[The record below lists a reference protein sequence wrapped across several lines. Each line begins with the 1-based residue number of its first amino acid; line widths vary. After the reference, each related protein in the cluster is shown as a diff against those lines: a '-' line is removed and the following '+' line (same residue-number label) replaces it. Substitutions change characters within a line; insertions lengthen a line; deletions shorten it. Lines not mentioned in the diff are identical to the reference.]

1 MEIDSTFPSSTRTKK
16 SEKEVLVEK
25 SKTSKANKPRRMAN
39 NKKPNI
45 IRGLRFIIQKVTP
58 FSLAG
63 KELRVEN
70 KGMNKV
76 KSEASLTFWEGAGI
90 IVGHGVGSGVLAV
103 PYLASRNSWQ
113 SFVIIIVAAYLVNL
127 ILHYMIAELS
137 LNNGGGQFITIF
149 ENELFKGKVG
159 KYLSWGAFA
168 IMGFSVL
175 VNIAGFIS
183 GGGAVFSS
191 WFGLPVWASQLLYF
205 LLCSIV
211 VYIGMKAVGICE
223 KISVFSM
230 VVVVLI
236 LFVSVMTGDKEPL
249 PSHFVATSTVL
260 ALYGMVAFALSAVMS
275 VPQVVKGFDGD
286 AKKIKMS
293 IAAGTGLNV
302 LLIVVITFMTLIG
315 SGSSITQDGAL
326 VDLSRKLGG
335 WVGVI
340 GYIFSLLA
348 LSTSFWANSLN
359 LRDIVSEKTGLSRKK
374 SWLLATLPC
383 LILALLGLEGF
394 VGFTRIAGVIQVI
407 TGLGVILAYHI
418 SRKRTGKSPI
428 CSFFGALPFQI
439 IVVIGSLA
447 STIGSLIKV
456 V

>member
-1 MEIDSTFPSSTRTKK
+1 M
-16 SEKEVLVEK
+16 
-25 SKTSKANKPRRMAN
+25 
-39 NKKPNI
+39 
-45 IRGLRFIIQKVTP
+45 
-58 FSLAG
+58 
-63 KELRVEN
+63 EN
-70 KGMNKV
+70 KCMNKV

-113 SFVIIIVAAYLVNL
+113 SFVLIIVVAYLVNL

-149 ENELFKGKVG
+149 ENELFKGKIG

-191 WFGLPVWASQLLYF
+191 WFGLPVWISQLLYF
-205 LLCSIV
+205 IICSLV
-211 VYIGMKAVGICE
+211 VYSGMKAVGIFE

-230 VVVVLI
+230 LGVVFI
-236 LFVSVMTGDKEPL
+236 LFFSVMKGEKEAL
-249 PSHFVATSTVL
+249 PSHFVASSNIL

-275 VPQVVKGFDGD
+275 VPQVVKGFDGNPR
-286 AKKIKMS
+286 KIKAS
-293 IAAGTGLNV
+293 IAAGTLINV
-302 LLIVVITFMTLIG
+302 LLIVVITFMTLVG

-335 WVGVI
+335 WVGII

-374 SWLLATLPC
+374 SWIAATMPC

-394 VGFTRIAGVIQVI
+394 VGFTRISGVIQVI
-407 TGLGVILAYHI
+407 TGIGVIFAYHL
-418 SRKRTGKSPI
+418 SRKRIGKSPI
-428 CSFFGALPFQI
+428 CSFFGSLPFQI
-439 IVVIGSLA
+439 LVVVGSLA

>member
-1 MEIDSTFPSSTRTKK
+1 MK
-16 SEKEVLVEK
+16 
-25 SKTSKANKPRRMAN
+25 
-39 NKKPNI
+39 
-45 IRGLRFIIQKVTP
+45 KVTP
-58 FSLAG
+58 FCLAG
-63 KELRVEN
+63 KELRGEN
-70 KGMNKV
+70 KTMDKV

-113 SFVIIIVAAYLVNL
+113 SFVVIIVVAYLVNL

-149 ENELFKGKVG
+149 ENELFKGKIG

-175 VNIAGFIS
+175 INIAGFIS

-205 LLCSIV
+205 FICSMV
-211 VYIGMKAVGICE
+211 VYFGMKAVGICE

-230 VVVVLI
+230 VGVVFI
-236 LFVSVMTGDKEPL
+236 LFVSVMRGEKEAL
-249 PSHFVATSTVL
+249 PSHFVAPSNIL

-275 VPQVVKGFDGD
+275 VPQVVKGFNGD
-286 AKKIKMS
+286 AKKIKAS

-302 LLIVVITFMTLIG
+302 FLIVVITFMTLIG
-315 SGSSITQDGAL
+315 SGSSISQDGAL

-359 LRDIVSEKTGLSRKK
+359 LRDIVSEKTGLSRKM
-374 SWLLATLPC
+374 SWLLATIPC
-383 LILALLGLEGF
+383 LVLALLGLEGF

-407 TGLGVILAYHI
+407 TGLGVIFAYHL
-418 SRKRTGKSPI
+418 SRKRVGNSPI
-428 CSFFGALPFQI
+428 CSFFGTLPFQI
-439 IVVIGSLA
+439 IVVIGALA

>member
-1 MEIDSTFPSSTRTKK
+1 M
-16 SEKEVLVEK
+16 
-25 SKTSKANKPRRMAN
+25 
-39 NKKPNI
+39 
-45 IRGLRFIIQKVTP
+45 
-58 FSLAG
+58 
-63 KELRVEN
+63 EN
-70 KGMNKV
+70 KCMNKV

-113 SFVIIIVAAYLVNL
+113 SFVLIIVVAYLVNL

-149 ENELFKGKVG
+149 ENELFKGKIG

-191 WFGLPVWASQLLYF
+191 WFGLPVWVSQLLYF
-205 LLCSIV
+205 IICSLV
-211 VYIGMKAVGICE
+211 VYSGMKAVGVFE

-230 VVVVLI
+230 LGVVFI
-236 LFVSVMTGDKEPL
+236 LFFSVMKGEKEAL
-249 PSHFVATSTVL
+249 PSHFVASSNIL

-275 VPQVVKGFDGD
+275 VPQVVKGFDGNPR
-286 AKKIKMS
+286 KIKAS
-293 IAAGTGLNV
+293 IAAGTLINV
-302 LLIVVITFMTLIG
+302 LLIVVITFMTLVG

-335 WVGVI
+335 WVGII

-348 LSTSFWANSLN
+348 LSTSLWANSLN

-374 SWLLATLPC
+374 SWIAATMPC

-394 VGFTRIAGVIQVI
+394 VGFTRISGVIQVI
-407 TGLGVILAYHI
+407 TGIGVIFAYHL
-418 SRKRTGKSPI
+418 SRKRIGKSPI
-428 CSFFGALPFQI
+428 CSFFGTLPFQI
-439 IVVIGSLA
+439 LVVVGSLA
-447 STIGSLIKV
+447 SIIGSLIKV

>member
-1 MEIDSTFPSSTRTKK
+1 MFSSTKVEN
-16 SEKEVLVEK
+16 SLNDIFVEV
-25 SKTSKANKPRRMAN
+25 SKTSKTNKAQSIN
-39 NKKPNI
+39 IKKLSNI
-45 IRGLRFIIQKVTP
+45 IGFLFILKKVTLIR
-58 FSLAG
+58 LAG
-63 KELRVEN
+63 KGLRGEN
-70 KGMNKV
+70 RCMNKV

-113 SFVIIIVAAYLVNL
+113 SFIFIIIVVYLVNL
-127 ILHYMIAELS
+127 LLHYMIAELS

-149 ENELFKGKVG
+149 ENELFRGKSG

-191 WFGLPVWASQLLYF
+191 WFGLPVWVSQLLYF
-205 LLCSIV
+205 FLCSIV
-211 VYIGMKAVGICE
+211 VYAGMKAVGICE

-230 VVVVLI
+230 VGVVFI
-236 LFVSVMTGDKEPL
+236 LFISVMRGEKEPL
-249 PSHFVATSTVL
+249 PSHFVAPSNIL

-286 AKKIKMS
+286 SKRIKAS

-302 LLIVVITFMTLIG
+302 FIIIIITFMTLLG
-315 SGSSITQDGAL
+315 SGSSISQDGAL

-335 WVGVI
+335 WVGII

-407 TGLGVILAYHI
+407 TGLGVIVAYHI
-418 SRKRTGKSPI
+418 SRKRTGNSSI
-428 CSFFGALPFQI
+428 CSFFGSLPFQI

>member
-1 MEIDSTFPSSTRTKK
+1 M
-16 SEKEVLVEK
+16 
-25 SKTSKANKPRRMAN
+25 
-39 NKKPNI
+39 
-45 IRGLRFIIQKVTP
+45 
-58 FSLAG
+58 
-63 KELRVEN
+63 EN
-70 KGMNKV
+70 KCMNKV

-113 SFVIIIVAAYLVNL
+113 SFVLIIVVAYLVNL

-149 ENELFKGKVG
+149 ENELFKGKIG

-183 GGGAVFSS
+183 GGAVFSS
-191 WFGLPVWASQLLYF
+191 WFGLPVWVSQLLYF
-205 LLCSIV
+205 IICSLV
-211 VYIGMKAVGICE
+211 VYSGMKAVGVFE

-230 VVVVLI
+230 LGVVFI
-236 LFVSVMTGDKEPL
+236 LFFSVMKGEKEAL
-249 PSHFVATSTVL
+249 PSHFVASSNIL

-275 VPQVVKGFDGD
+275 VPQVVKGFDGNPR
-286 AKKIKMS
+286 KIKAS
-293 IAAGTGLNV
+293 IAAGTLINV
-302 LLIVVITFMTLIG
+302 LLIVVITFMTLVG

-335 WVGVI
+335 WVGII

-374 SWLLATLPC
+374 SWIAATMPC

-394 VGFTRIAGVIQVI
+394 VGFTRISGVIQVI
-407 TGLGVILAYHI
+407 TGIGVIFAYHL
-418 SRKRTGKSPI
+418 SRKRIGKSPI
-428 CSFFGALPFQI
+428 CSFFGTLPFQI
-439 IVVIGSLA
+439 LVVVGSLA

>member
-1 MEIDSTFPSSTRTKK
+1 M
-16 SEKEVLVEK
+16 
-25 SKTSKANKPRRMAN
+25 
-39 NKKPNI
+39 
-45 IRGLRFIIQKVTP
+45 
-58 FSLAG
+58 
-63 KELRVEN
+63 EN
-70 KGMNKV
+70 KCMNKV

-113 SFVIIIVAAYLVNL
+113 SFVLIIVVAYLVNL

-149 ENELFKGKVG
+149 ENELFKGKIG

-205 LLCSIV
+205 IICSLV
-211 VYIGMKAVGICE
+211 VYSGMKAVGIFE

-230 VVVVLI
+230 LGVVFI
-236 LFVSVMTGDKEPL
+236 LFFSVMKGEKEAL
-249 PSHFVATSTVL
+249 PSHFVASSNIL

-275 VPQVVKGFDGD
+275 VPQVVKGFDGNPR
-286 AKKIKMS
+286 KIKAS
-293 IAAGTGLNV
+293 IAAGTLINV
-302 LLIVVITFMTLIG
+302 LLIVVITFMTLVG

-335 WVGVI
+335 WVGII

-374 SWLLATLPC
+374 SWIAATMPC

-394 VGFTRIAGVIQVI
+394 VGFTRISGVIQVI
-407 TGLGVILAYHI
+407 TGIGVIFAYHL
-418 SRKRTGKSPI
+418 SRKRIGKSPI
-428 CSFFGALPFQI
+428 CSFFGSLPFQI
-439 IVVIGSLA
+439 LVVVGSLA

>member
-1 MEIDSTFPSSTRTKK
+1 M
-16 SEKEVLVEK
+16 
-25 SKTSKANKPRRMAN
+25 
-39 NKKPNI
+39 
-45 IRGLRFIIQKVTP
+45 
-58 FSLAG
+58 
-63 KELRVEN
+63 EN
-70 KGMNKV
+70 KCMNKV

-113 SFVIIIVAAYLVNL
+113 SFVLIIVVAYLVNL

-149 ENELFKGKVG
+149 ENELFKGKIG

-205 LLCSIV
+205 IICSLV
-211 VYIGMKAVGICE
+211 VYSGMKAVGIFE

-230 VVVVLI
+230 LGVVFI
-236 LFVSVMTGDKEPL
+236 LFFSVMKGEKEAL
-249 PSHFVATSTVL
+249 PYHFVDSSNIL

-275 VPQVVKGFDGD
+275 VPQVVKGFDGNPR
-286 AKKIKMS
+286 KIKAS
-293 IAAGTGLNV
+293 IAAGTLINV
-302 LLIVVITFMTLIG
+302 LLIVVITFMTLVG

-335 WVGVI
+335 WVGII

-374 SWLLATLPC
+374 SWIAATMPC

-394 VGFTRIAGVIQVI
+394 VGFTRISGVIQVI
-407 TGLGVILAYHI
+407 TGIGVIFAYHL
-418 SRKRTGKSPI
+418 SRKRIGKSPI
-428 CSFFGALPFQI
+428 CSFFGTLPFQI
-439 IVVIGSLA
+439 LVVVGSLA

>member
-1 MEIDSTFPSSTRTKK
+1 M
-16 SEKEVLVEK
+16 
-25 SKTSKANKPRRMAN
+25 
-39 NKKPNI
+39 
-45 IRGLRFIIQKVTP
+45 
-58 FSLAG
+58 
-63 KELRVEN
+63 EN
-70 KGMNKV
+70 KCMNKV

-113 SFVIIIVAAYLVNL
+113 SFVLIIVVAYLVNL

-149 ENELFKGKVG
+149 ENELFKGKIG
-159 KYLSWGAFA
+159 KYLSWCAFA

-191 WFGLPVWASQLLYF
+191 WLGLPVWASQLLYF
-205 LLCSIV
+205 IICSLV
-211 VYIGMKAVGICE
+211 VYSGMKAVGIFE

-230 VVVVLI
+230 LGVVFI
-236 LFVSVMTGDKEPL
+236 LFFSVMKGEKEAL
-249 PSHFVATSTVL
+249 PSHFVASFNIL

-275 VPQVVKGFDGD
+275 VPQVVKGFDGNPR
-286 AKKIKMS
+286 KIKAS
-293 IAAGTGLNV
+293 IAAGTLINV
-302 LLIVVITFMTLIG
+302 LLIVVITFMTLVG

-335 WVGVI
+335 WVGII

-374 SWLLATLPC
+374 SWIAATMPC

-394 VGFTRIAGVIQVI
+394 VGFTRISGVIQVI
-407 TGLGVILAYHI
+407 TGIGVIFAYHL
-418 SRKRTGKSPI
+418 SRKRIGKSPI
-428 CSFFGALPFQI
+428 CSFFGTLPFQI
-439 IVVIGSLA
+439 LVVVGSLA

>member
-1 MEIDSTFPSSTRTKK
+1 M
-16 SEKEVLVEK
+16 
-25 SKTSKANKPRRMAN
+25 
-39 NKKPNI
+39 
-45 IRGLRFIIQKVTP
+45 
-58 FSLAG
+58 
-63 KELRVEN
+63 EN
-70 KGMNKV
+70 KCMNKV

-113 SFVIIIVAAYLVNL
+113 SFVLIIVVAYLVNL

-149 ENELFKGKVG
+149 ENELFKGKIG

-191 WFGLPVWASQLLYF
+191 WFGLPVLASQLLYF
-205 LLCSIV
+205 IICSLV
-211 VYIGMKAVGICE
+211 VYSGMKAVGIFE

-230 VVVVLI
+230 LGVVFI
-236 LFVSVMTGDKEPL
+236 LFFSVMKGEKEAL
-249 PSHFVATSTVL
+249 PSHFVASSNIL

-275 VPQVVKGFDGD
+275 VPQVVKGFDGNPR
-286 AKKIKMS
+286 KIKAS
-293 IAAGTGLNV
+293 IAAGTLINV
-302 LLIVVITFMTLIG
+302 LLIVVITFMTLVG

-335 WVGVI
+335 WVGII

-374 SWLLATLPC
+374 SWIAATMPC

-394 VGFTRIAGVIQVI
+394 VGFTRISGVIQVI
-407 TGLGVILAYHI
+407 TGIGVIFAYHL
-418 SRKRTGKSPI
+418 SRKRIGKSPI
-428 CSFFGALPFQI
+428 CSFFGTLPFQI
-439 IVVIGSLA
+439 LVVVGSLA

>member
-1 MEIDSTFPSSTRTKK
+1 M
-16 SEKEVLVEK
+16 
-25 SKTSKANKPRRMAN
+25 
-39 NKKPNI
+39 
-45 IRGLRFIIQKVTP
+45 
-58 FSLAG
+58 
-63 KELRVEN
+63 EN
-70 KGMNKV
+70 KCMNKV

-113 SFVIIIVAAYLVNL
+113 SFVLIIVVAYLVNL

-149 ENELFKGKVG
+149 ENELFKGKIG

-191 WFGLPVWASQLLYF
+191 WFGLPVWISQLLYF
-205 LLCSIV
+205 IICSLV
-211 VYIGMKAVGICE
+211 VYSGMKAVGIFE

-230 VVVVLI
+230 LGVVFI
-236 LFVSVMTGDKEPL
+236 LFFSVMRGEKEAL
-249 PSHFVATSTVL
+249 PSHFVASSNIL

-275 VPQVVKGFDGD
+275 VPQVVKGFDGNPR
-286 AKKIKMS
+286 KIKAS
-293 IAAGTGLNV
+293 IAAGTLINV
-302 LLIVVITFMTLIG
+302 LLIVVITFMTLVG

-335 WVGVI
+335 WVGII

-374 SWLLATLPC
+374 SWIAATMPC

-394 VGFTRIAGVIQVI
+394 VGFTRISGVIQVI
-407 TGLGVILAYHI
+407 TGIGVIFAYHL
-418 SRKRTGKSPI
+418 SRKRIGKSPI
-428 CSFFGALPFQI
+428 CSFFGSLPFQI
-439 IVVIGSLA
+439 LVVVGSLA

>member
-1 MEIDSTFPSSTRTKK
+1 MAGFLFIEIK
-16 SEKEVLVEK
+16 L
-25 SKTSKANKPRRMAN
+25 
-39 NKKPNI
+39 
-45 IRGLRFIIQKVTP
+45 TP
-58 FSLAG
+58 FYLAG
-63 KELRVEN
+63 KELSGEN
-70 KGMNKV
+70 NDMDKV
-76 KSEASLTFWEGAGI
+76 KSEAKLTFWEGAGI

-113 SFVIIIVAAYLVNL
+113 SFVLIIVVAYLVNL

-149 ENELFKGKVG
+149 ENELFKGKIG

-168 IMGFSVL
+168 IMGFSVF

-191 WFGLPVWASQLLYF
+191 WFSLPVWVSQLLYF
-205 LLCSIV
+205 FLCSMV
-211 VYIGMKAVGICE
+211 VYWGMKAVGICE

-230 VVVVLI
+230 VGVVFI
-236 LFVSVMTGDKEPL
+236 LFIAVMRGEKEPL
-249 PSHFVATSTVL
+249 PSHFVAPSNIL

-286 AKKIKMS
+286 AKKIKAS

-302 LLIVVITFMTLIG
+302 FLVVIITIMTLMG
-315 SGSSITQDGAL
+315 SGSSISQDGAL

-335 WVGVI
+335 WVGVV
-340 GYIFSLLA
+340 GYVFSLLA

-374 SWLLATLPC
+374 SWMVATLPC
-383 LILALLGLEGF
+383 LILAMLGLEGF

-407 TGLGVILAYHI
+407 TGIGVIIAYHI
-418 SRKRTGKSPI
+418 SRKRVGKSPI
-428 CSFFGALPFQI
+428 CSFFGTLPFQI
-439 IVVIGSLA
+439 IVILGSLA

>member
-1 MEIDSTFPSSTRTKK
+1 M
-16 SEKEVLVEK
+16 
-25 SKTSKANKPRRMAN
+25 
-39 NKKPNI
+39 
-45 IRGLRFIIQKVTP
+45 
-58 FSLAG
+58 
-63 KELRVEN
+63 EN
-70 KGMNKV
+70 KCMNKV

-113 SFVIIIVAAYLVNL
+113 SFVLIIVVAYLVNL

-149 ENELFKGKVG
+149 ENELFKGKIG

-191 WFGLPVWASQLLYF
+191 WFGLPVWVSQLLYF
-205 LLCSIV
+205 IICALV
-211 VYIGMKAVGICE
+211 VYSGMKAVGVFE

-230 VVVVLI
+230 LGVVFI
-236 LFVSVMTGDKEPL
+236 LFFSVMKGEKEAL
-249 PSHFVATSTVL
+249 SSHFVAPSNIL

-275 VPQVVKGFDGD
+275 VPQVVKGFDGNPR
-286 AKKIKMS
+286 KIKAS
-293 IAAGTGLNV
+293 IAAGTLINV
-302 LLIVVITFMTLIG
+302 LLIVVITFMTLVG

-335 WVGVI
+335 WVGII

-374 SWLLATLPC
+374 SWIAATMPC

-394 VGFTRIAGVIQVI
+394 VGFTRISGVIQVI
-407 TGLGVILAYHI
+407 TGIGVIFAYHL
-418 SRKRTGKSPI
+418 SRKRIGKSPI
-428 CSFFGALPFQI
+428 CSFFGTLPFQI
-439 IVVIGSLA
+439 LVVVGSLA